1 MTQLLIPDG
10 LLAYSPEKSQSGKFN
25 SPGMRA
31 FDQMQQDWNPS
42 GQCTNQEPW
51 VYEAHERS
59 NLPLT
64 IDD

>member
-31 FDQMQQDWNPS
+31 FDQMQQDWNP
-42 GQCTNQEPW
+42 
-51 VYEAHERS
+51 RS
-59 NLPLT
+59 
-64 IDD
+64 